1 MNILLALF
9 FALSAPEIEDALL
22 PGDTVYV
29 DQAPIDFITQQ
40 PTMEVKGIIKTAET
54 QIDVDVN
61 RTESGL
67 TDQLC
72 IGSCVNGNGE
82 TAQQFSFRVNPE
94 QQYDWY
100 AHFIPTSSG
109 EYPITYTFKAG
120 EDRFEL
126 TVIFRY
132 TPTDIEDTHDDA
144 TTPTHKIVRDGHVLI
159 ETNQH
164 QYTILGL

>member
-126 TVIFRY
+126 KSDGLLPVPVPREDLHFLFQNVRMLQLLYIKVSEDQTV
-132 TPTDIEDTHDDA
+132 
-144 TTPTHKIVRDGHVLI
+144 L
-159 ETNQH
+159 
-164 QYTILGL
+164 